1 MMMPAAICTSSS
13 AATTRK
19 YLPMRFW
26 LGVSGRNVAS
36 TGSIGAS
43 SGLFRKNS

>member
-1 MMMPAAICTSSS
+1 MIVPAVIWTSNNS
-13 AATTRK
+13 ATTMK

-26 LGVSGRNVAS
+26 LGVSGRNSAS
-36 TGSIGAS
+36 SGSVGAS

>member
-1 MMMPAAICTSSS
+1 MIVPARICTSSN

-19 YLPMRFW
+19 YFQIRFW
-26 LGVSGRNVAS
+26 LGVSGRNFAS